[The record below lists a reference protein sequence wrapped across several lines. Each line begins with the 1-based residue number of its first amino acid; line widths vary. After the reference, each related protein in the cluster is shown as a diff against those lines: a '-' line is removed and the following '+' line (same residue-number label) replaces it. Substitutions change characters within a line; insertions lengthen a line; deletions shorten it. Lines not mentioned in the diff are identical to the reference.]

1 MLYSGKKTPGPLRSE
16 EGRKKKTLSMQM
28 TRQEKLNYIANSYM
42 KAMWAKAYSVI
53 SDAHEAEDACQ
64 EAFIKIIRIIDQ
76 IEDVTEARSRALCC
90 MIARNTAI
98 DMARKN
104 GRAAPTEDIYMEL
117 DAPVPEKDG
126 PESIAES
133 KEGVEQ
139 LAALIEELPEG
150 YREVLRL
157 RCLYEM
163 SAEQAADIL
172 GINAN
177 TVNIRLSR
185 ARKLLKDR
193 LDALQGRNLGG

>member
-1 MLYSGKKTPGPLRSE
+1 
-16 EGRKKKTLSMQM
+16 MQM
-28 TRQEKLNYIANSYM
+28 TRQEKLNYIADRYM

-64 EAFIKIIRIIDQ
+64 EAFIKIIRIIDE

-90 MIARNTAI
+90 VIAKNTAI

-117 DAPVPEKDG
+117 DAPVPERDG
-126 PESIAES
+126 PESIAAS
-133 KEGVEQ
+133 NEGIEQ
-139 LAALIEELPEG
+139 LAALIETLPEG
-150 YREVLRL
+150 YRDVLRL
-157 RCLYEM
+157 RCIHEL
-163 SAEQAADIL
+163 SAERTAEVL

-177 TVNIRLSR
+177 TVNIRLTR

-193 LDALQGRNLGG
+193 MDANRRRE